1 MTRFLIFLFTLA
13 FVGHAN
19 AQATIR
25 GEANATL
32 PTTNSS
38 VKVATGLTY
47 QTILT
52 ASRTRHS
59 LTIQNNNVG
68 GTDTCYILFGTGLA
82 ITSGSTTTSSNIT
95 VAGATVTAAQASII
109 LAVGASYTR
118 YFPDIPPEAI
128 FGTCTTTADSIYVD
142 VQ

>member
-1 MTRFLIFLFTLA
+1 MTRLLAFLFTLV
-13 FVGHAN
+13 FIGHAN
-19 AQATIR
+19 AQSTIR

-38 VKVATGLTY
+38 VKVTTGLTY
-47 QTILT
+47 QTILA

-59 LTIQNNNVG
+59 LTIQNNNVSG
-68 GTDTCYILFGTGLA
+68 SDTCYILFGNGLA

-109 LAVGASYTR
+109 LAVGQAYTR
-118 YFPDIPPEAI
+118 FFPDIPPETI